1 MMIKRILCICILL
14 LVTLVSCTPP
24 PSPSPS
30 PEAELTEAPV
40 DNQFI
45 IWGLS
50 GLGEEINQSLIAS
63 FQELHPE
70 MEVVILDQGWDEALR
85 QNLENAILL
94 GRPPDVVIGENYFRY
109 FAARGEMLALD
120 ELINRYE
127 DDLIP
132 ATYAAAVYNGQVYA
146 VPFMT
151 GIFAFERNCSVIEA
165 AGLDCTTTPQYW
177 DELLAEAKTITA
189 AGDGA
194 YYGYTLQGPGGTA
207 VGAAFRIAVYQA
219 QLDALPCADAACT
232 IPDFNQ
238 ERAIPV
244 YEFLRDLAQYTPD
257 GLLQNSNE
265 GEVYEVL
272 FRGGSAYQMAGSWH
286 TAWSASTG
294 CTSCRYSTIP
304 IPREGHPANLVVG
317 NVLFGVPSGAPHPE
331 MALEW
336 LDLMLSAEIQAR
348 VFPVVGRM
356 PVRRS
361 TLEALLPNLE
371 ETNRVFAEELLNNEA
386 ITILPQWEDSPR
398 EVWAI
403 YNQLLE
409 GVLLTNQDI
418 PSLMAAAQSRL
429 EALP

>member
-1 MMIKRILCICILL
+1 MLKRIHFLCFILFFA
-14 LVTLVSCTPP
+14 LVACTPP
-24 PSPSPS
+24 PSPTPS
-30 PEAELTEAPV
+30 PEAELTAEFV

-50 GLGEEINQSLIAS
+50 GLGEEINQSLITR

-70 MEVVILDQGWDEALR
+70 MEVIILDQGWDEALR

-109 FAARGEMLALD
+109 FAARNEMLALD
-120 ELINRYE
+120 DLINRYE

-132 ATYAAAVYNGQVYA
+132 ATYAAAVYNGSVYA

-165 AGLDCTTTPQYW
+165 AGLDCEAPPQYW
-177 DELLAEAKTITA
+177 DELLAEAEAITA

-244 YEFLRDLAQYTPD
+244 YEFLRQLASFTPD

-272 FRGGSAYQMAGSWH
+272 FRGGSAYQMGGSWH
-286 TAWSASTG
+286 TAWSRSAG
-294 CTSCRYSTIP
+294 CTTCNYSQIP

-317 NVLFGVPSGAPHPE
+317 NVLFGVPSGSPHSE
-331 MALEW
+331 MAVEW
-336 LDLMLSAEIQAR
+336 LDLMLSSEIQEQ

-361 TLEALLPNLE
+361 VLEALSPSLDN
-371 ETNRVFAEELLNNEA
+371 NDRVYAEELLNNEA
-386 ITILPQWEDSPR
+386 ITILPQWENSPR
-398 EVWAI
+398 EVWTI

-418 PSLMAAAQSRL
+418 PSLMAEAQRRV